1 MNILTNG
8 NERTNKMNTK
18 WRNIWS
24 AMCLTCCVNAEHVSS
39 FDSLYNADSGYV
51 VMTLSDKPTR
61 SSYTGAIGWSDGAVP
76 HSGTNYYVGSEYKLT
91 VATQRTSYVAA
102 PFAGDE
108 LVVAG
113 RLEDYGAS
121 KYRTWLGKTRMLA
134 GSEYFNN
141 SVGSVNGGPMIIEG
155 TEDNPV
161 RIYGNSY
168 KDQWK
173 AYKVNFSSSV
183 NVNGYVRFDGV
194 GKNHK
199 YFILSDL
206 PDFYGAI
213 MIDACTIQSADG
225 YINMPGGFNVHSNGT
240 LQLTAVDGSSTLGSL
255 KLCTGGKLSLLGKE
269 NTHYI
274 NIANKL
280 ELDEDSVLRTDKF
293 STWVKSG
300 TPNRYPVFR
309 LSPEAVAA
317 GMPDLSKVQ
326 LQTVN
331 STGRYFDDTLPE
343 LRLVT
348 DDIDN
353 GGKLVSISHY
363 EWVVLTNT
371 ITTSVTPFPAN
382 SNNEACDPSHFWSDG
397 LPPSPEKDYYIP
409 CNYHVKH
416 NGVIFKSSEF
426 NGHSLILDGD
436 AVYFNLYSANARIP
450 LVVNGGGRL
459 RLMDN
464 PRVNYNLSGSFTILN
479 SENAFD
485 YMICV
490 GDRSRLTV
498 ESAIKGN
505 GDLLVRLMLE
515 AGRGDSLNSVG
526 TLVLSGDNSEYQ
538 GKISVFSPGE
548 GSFTHT
554 FDDKGLLPYAPSAV
568 SNVTLVVSRQEN
580 LGGALS
586 GFTFDA
592 LTVSNECRLVLN
604 ESAIFDEPTRGWS
617 FPERG
622 YIQIPEGKNVAV
634 GKTITYGSELVKEGT
649 GTLTLMFAPAF
660 YSEGQS
666 VSTPNGAKL
675 RVQSGALRIAAQDAV
690 KGLNLHFDAGTRLVI
705 PVGSDD
711 AVLPAGG
718 LDLTQ
723 TSVVSSDAKLK
734 VELDVSNV
742 PVPPE
747 GTMRVPLF
755 TVASGNDLPSRIS
768 VARPYQ
774 DRIAFISTVS
784 NEDGTVTVN
793 ADVRHV
799 GMIFTIR

>member
-1 MNILTNG
+1 
-8 NERTNKMNTK
+8 MNTK
-18 WRNIWS
+18 MRIIWS

-39 FDSLYNADSGYV
+39 FDSLYNAESGYV
-51 VMTLSDKPTR
+51 VMKGSDKEYR
-61 SSYTGAIGWSDGAVP
+61 SSYTTAGQWSDGAVP

-113 RLEDYGAS
+113 WLRDYGAA
-121 KYRTWLGKTRMLA
+121 KYQTWLGKTRMLA

-168 KDQWK
+168 NNQWK
-173 AYKVNFSSSV
+173 AYKVDFSSSV
-183 NVNGYVRFDGV
+183 NVNGHVRFDGV

-199 YFILSDL
+199 YLILSDL

-213 MIDACTIQSADG
+213 MIDACTIKGAEN
-225 YINMPGGFNVHSNGT
+225 YVNMPGGFNVYSNST
-240 LQLTAVDGSSTLGSL
+240 LLLDAVDGSSTLGSL
-255 KLCTGGKLSLLGKE
+255 KLCTGGKLSLPGEE
-269 NTHYI
+269 NTHCI
-274 NIANKL
+274 NITNKL
-280 ELDEDSVLRTDKF
+280 ELAEDSILTTDKF
-293 STWVKSG
+293 RTWVKSG

-326 LQTVN
+326 LRTVN
-331 STGRYFDDTLPE
+331 PTGRYFDDTLPE

-348 DDIDN
+348 DELDN

-363 EWVVLTNT
+363 EWVKLTNT

-409 CNYHVKH
+409 YSNYVKDY
-416 NGVIFKSSEF
+416 GVIFKSSEF
-426 NGHSLILDGD
+426 NGHSLILDG
-436 AVYFNLYSANARIP
+436 ASVYFNLYSSKARIP

-459 RLMDN
+459 RLMSN

-479 SENAFD
+479 SGESSN
-485 YMICV
+485 YRIQV
-490 GDRSRLTV
+490 GNRSRLTV
-498 ESAIKGN
+498 ESTIKGN
-505 GDLLVRLMLE
+505 GNLLVVLSPE
-515 AGRGDSLNSVG
+515 HQKDSNHYSPRNWTG

-538 GKISVFSPGE
+538 GKISVYAGKK
-548 GSFTHT
+548 GSFQQY
-554 FDDKGLLPYAPSAV
+554 FDDKGLQPYAPSAV
-568 SNVTLVVSRQEN
+568 SNVTLVVSTQEN

-622 YIQIPEGKNVAV
+622 YIQISEGKNVAV
-634 GKTITYGSELVKEGT
+634 GKTITYGSELVKEGA
-649 GTLTLMFAPAF
+649 GTLTLMSAPAF

-690 KGLNLHFDAGTRLVI
+690 KGLNLHFDAGARLVI

-711 AVLPAGG
+711 EVLPAGG

-755 TVASGNDLPSRIS
+755 TVASGSDLSSRIS
-768 VARPYQ
+768 VARPYR

-799 GMIFTIR
+799 GMIFTVR